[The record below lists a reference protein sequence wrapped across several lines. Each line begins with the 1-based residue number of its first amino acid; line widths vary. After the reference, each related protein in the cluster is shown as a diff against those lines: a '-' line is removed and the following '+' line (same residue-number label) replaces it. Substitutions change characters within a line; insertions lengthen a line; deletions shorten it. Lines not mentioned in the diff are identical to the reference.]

1 MLRAFFAGLCLA
13 LLLGFCAGPAAA
25 QAKAPMELAGFV
37 LGSDV
42 AKYKDKIYSESKVP
56 VWGQEHLHRAQ
67 LKPMQGFRSGYL
79 TYGTCAVPGRILRI
93 KVSYEDE
100 SLDFFNTLLD
110 ALKARYGKNPE
121 WRGDAFGTL
130 RVWKW
135 AVSDAGG
142 QSVSIILEYYSGDD
156 GSHTPGNSLRI
167 SVPGW
172 MDEEAACYKAKGS
185 PEPEKQ
191 KVQAKEKKLGLD
203 YFLPR

>member
-1 MLRAFFAGLCLA
+1 MLRAFTSLACLA
-13 LLLGFCAGPAAA
+13 VLLGAFAAQAAA
-25 QAKAPMELAGFV
+25 QAKAPRELAGFV

-42 AKYKDKIYSESKVP
+42 AKYQDKLYDESKVP
-56 VWGQEHLHRAQ
+56 IWGQEYLHRAQ
-67 LKPMQGFRSGYL
+67 LHPMQGIRSGYL

-100 SLDFFNTLLD
+100 SLGFFNKLLD
-110 ALKARYGKNPE
+110 ALKSRYGKDPE

-135 AVSDAGG
+135 SVDDGG
-142 QSVSIILEYYSGDD
+142 GNSVSIILEYYSGDD
-156 GSHTPGNSLRI
+156 GTHTPGNSIRL

-172 MDEEAACYKAKGS
+172 MDQEESCYKAKGR
-185 PEPEKQ
+185 PETERK
-191 KVQAKEKKLGLD
+191 KVEDTEKKLGLD